1 MIRNIAHVQFHY
13 MWFWILVCHTVFI
26 SCGPKSDEPM
36 KSRKGTHLQAW
47 AHAGREA
54 ERQTLES
61 QVKRFNQAHPGIHI
75 ALTLLPEGSYNSQ
88 IQAAALADDLPDI
101 LEFDGPFVYNYVWQG
116 HLISLDSRLS
126 DGITDHLLPSILQQ
140 GTYRDSLYS
149 MGMYDSGLGLY
160 ARRSL
165 LDSIGARIPDSPH
178 TAWSADEFETI
189 LAELAQ
195 RDPDGAVLD
204 LKLNYRGE
212 WFTYAFSPAIQSAG
226 GDLIR
231 RTDYQSATSVLNGP
245 EAVEVM
251 RHFQRWIYDKEYV
264 DANVDDNAFVG
275 ERVALSWVGHW
286 EYRRYHQAF
295 GNDLVIL
302 PLPDFGYGSR
312 TGQGSWNW
320 GITTSCPRPMD
331 AVRFLEFLLQDQQ
344 VLQMSNANAAVPA
357 TYGAIKKSSLYSKNN
372 PLRLFVVQLD
382 KGFSVPRPRTPA
394 YPVITTT
401 FQQAFDDIRNG
412 ADIETA
418 LDLAVEEIN
427 QDMRDNQGYP
437 NVR

>member
-1 MIRNIAHVQFHY
+1 MIRNVAHVQFLQI
-13 MWFWILVCHTVFI
+13 WLWILLCLAVCI
-26 SCGPKSDEPM
+26 SCRPKSDEPIE
-36 KSRKGTHLQAW
+36 SGEGAFLRAW

-54 ERQTLES
+54 ERKTLES
-61 QVKRFNQAHPGIHI
+61 QVKRFNQSHPGIHI

-88 IQAAALADDLPDI
+88 IQAAALADDLPDL

-116 HLISLDSRLS
+116 HLISLDHHLS
-126 DGITDHLLPSILQQ
+126 DGITDRLLPSILEQ

-149 MGMYDSGLGLY
+149 LGMYDSGLGLY

-165 LDSIGARIPDSPH
+165 LDSIGARIPDSPD
-178 TAWSADEFETI
+178 TAWSVDEFESI
-189 LAELAQ
+189 LARLAQ

-212 WFTYAFSPAIQSAG
+212 WFTYAFSPAIQSGG

-231 RTDYQSATSVLNGP
+231 RRDYQSATSVLNGP

-251 RHFQRWIYDKEYV
+251 RYFQIWIHDKEYV

-275 ERVALSWVGHW
+275 GRVALSWVGHW
-286 EYRRYHQAF
+286 EYRRYHEAF

-302 PLPDFGYGSR
+302 PLPDFGHGSR

-320 GITTSCPRPMD
+320 GITTLCPRPGD
-331 AVRFLEFLLQDQQ
+331 AVRFLEFLLQDRQ
-344 VLQMSNANAAVPA
+344 VLRMSNANAAVPA
-357 TYGAIKKSSLYSKNN
+357 TSGAIEASSLYGKNN
-372 PLRLFVVQLD
+372 PLRLFAVQLTG
-382 KGFSVPRPRTPA
+382 GFSVPRPRTPA

-412 ADIETA
+412 ADVQTA
-418 LDLAVEEIN
+418 LDQAVEEIN
-427 QDMRDNQGYP
+427 QDIHDNQGYP